1 MIGRCTIKE
10 TECMYHISDNKF
22 YIAPIETTEAGKLYR
37 KVDNNELK
45 CVELQKPYSSNS
57 CDLIYFSKVSF
68 TLTGIVCYI
77 EYFFELYSKSSL
89 TGIRIISDQLTAF
102 VNPAEH
108 YYIQRHE
115 ENKFQR
121 TDLLYGS
128 DEIQE
133 FEFNYKSKLIQGKI
147 ISGDILSRGI
157 ASDLKLN
164 TRLDLRFTAFEN
176 LLDLVDLCK
185 IIRKTFQYIIYNQ
198 DVYFKS
204 VEVFSEDKGKLSI
217 CGRINFAADNL
228 HKNAKASALNST
240 YIYIK
245 KYLGA
250 TFNEVANDN
259 QLFTK
264 HLPKSRDTSETNV
277 IQFMNIFSAFEN
289 EYKKL
294 PDEDRLV
301 DTSKIEDKRI
311 EILGK
316 INEIRVYNEDEIMF
330 QNMVIQNV
338 KRAGK
343 EYGIRKKFFNAYSLN
358 KESLESAFNMFGI
371 SDSVFKE
378 KVKEIVEIRHKIV
391 HNNYDGKIEN
401 HFDISIIEWI
411 TYAMFL
417 KRVGVKNKNIELSL
431 GRIFKYH

>member
-22 YIAPIETTEAGKLYR
+22 YIAPIKATEAEKLYR

-176 LLDLVDLCK
+176 ILDLVDLCK
-185 IIRKTFQYIIYNQ
+185 IIRKTFQYVTYNQ

-217 CGRINFAADNL
+217 CGRINFIAANL

-240 YIYIK
+240 S
-245 KYLGA
+245 L
-250 TFNEVANDN
+250 
-259 QLFTK
+259 
-264 HLPKSRDTSETNV
+264 S
-277 IQFMNIFSAFEN
+277 NILCMR
-289 EYKKL
+289 YK
-294 PDEDRLV
+294 
-301 DTSKIEDKRI
+301 
-311 EILGK
+311 IL
-316 INEIRVYNEDEIMF
+316 Y
-330 QNMVIQNV
+330 
-338 KRAGK
+338 
-343 EYGIRKKFFNAYSLN
+343 
-358 KESLESAFNMFGI
+358 
-371 SDSVFKE
+371 
-378 KVKEIVEIRHKIV
+378 
-391 HNNYDGKIEN
+391 
-401 HFDISIIEWI
+401 
-411 TYAMFL
+411 
-417 KRVGVKNKNIELSL
+417 
-431 GRIFKYH
+431 